1 MLEIET
7 IELRNVSHSYGDG
20 SNAISELDV
29 KVKAGELICIIG
41 PSGCGKST
49 ILKILAGQLKPD
61 RGEIFY
67 NGQSLYENLKKI
79 RPHICYAPEEE
90 SFDPLLSVRENINFA
105 TSIRRPDF
113 SKEQCKNKT
122 QNLLEELLLLEKDKV
137 VPGDHFQKL
146 LSGGERKRLNV
157 GLELTSEA
165 PLLLIDEPTTG
176 LSSYDSENIINCIKK
191 RSDSKTC
198 FVSIHQ
204 PSRKLFKSFDQALLL
219 DAQGNLAFFGTP
231 DEMENVFK
239 KHLQDRINKSLS
251 KQPSD
256 LLQIQNLD
264 SPEFILELLQI
275 NFHKN
280 NESKLSEIEKTY
292 NPDEPSDDKSTTSR
306 SATVITAKKRSHK
319 QFTTHFW
326 RAFLTKI
333 RNKSGLFSGLLIS
346 PVLAFFVAGV
356 LRYSETQNY
365 TFSDAPHIPAYIFIS
380 LVVAMFLGL
389 TNSAGEIMRDKRILS
404 RERGHGIILTH
415 YILSKFIVLS
425 FIAMAQS
432 WIYVWIGNSIL
443 EIHHMHW
450 YYILWIVM
458 TNLVGASIGLL
469 ISAISKSHIT
479 ALSLIPVVIIPQIL
493 LAGALIE
500 YNQINPLI
508 YLKKDHST
516 HSLSNKVP
524 EFCNLIPLRWS
535 YESLIISQNK
545 HNLLNKT
552 LTSIEKTKT
561 NLLNKKELSESEQNK
576 LSQHKEAYT
585 LLFGLK
591 SKDSN
596 EMTKL
601 IEKINNSLKGNTF
614 NDQDYFVDGDL
625 SSTELFLNN
634 KVNDLITAAE
644 IEIEDYRNY
653 SNKDDS
659 KPNVFLAKE
668 KTFVG
673 RDINTINFNFW
684 VLSLFIII
692 SMILTGTVLR
702 KKINSYSG
710 QFI

>member
-7 IELRNVSHSYGDG
+7 IELRNVSHGYGDS
-20 SNAISELDV
+20 SNAINKLNL
-29 KVKAGELICIIG
+29 KVTAGELICVLG

-49 ILKILAGQLKPD
+49 ILKILAGQLKPNK
-61 RGEIFY
+61 GEIFC
-67 NGQSLYENLKKI
+67 NGQSLYENLKEI
-79 RPHICYAPEEE
+79 RSHICYAPEEE
-90 SFDPLLSVRENINFA
+90 SFDSLLSVRENINFA

-113 SKEQCKNKT
+113 SKEECKNKT
-122 QNLLEELLLLEKDKV
+122 QNLLEELLLIEKDKV
-137 VPGDHFQKL
+137 VPGDHFHKL

-157 GLELTSEA
+157 GLELTSNA

-176 LSSYDSENIINCIKK
+176 LSSYDSENIVNCIKK
-191 RSDSKTC
+191 RSDSKIC

-204 PSRKLFKSFDQALLL
+204 PSRKLFKSFDKALLI
-219 DAQGNLAFFGTP
+219 DAKGRLAFFGTP
-231 DEMENVFK
+231 DEMENSFK
-239 KHLQDRINKSLS
+239 KHLQDCIDESLQ
-251 KQPSD
+251 KQPSE
-256 LLQIQNLD
+256 LLQIQSLD

-275 NFHKN
+275 NFDKKN
-280 NESKLSEIEKTY
+280 EYKLSEIEKTY
-292 NPDEPSDDKSTTSR
+292 NPDEPSDDKSNKPQS
-306 SATVITAKKRSHK
+306 SAVFTAKKRSHK
-319 QFTTHFW
+319 QLTTHFW
-326 RAFLTKI
+326 RALLTKV

-346 PVLAFFVAGV
+346 PILAFFVAGV

-425 FIAMAQS
+425 FIAIAQS

-561 NLLNKKELSESEQNK
+561 NLLNKKELSESEKNK

-585 LLFGLK
+585 LLFGIK
-591 SKDSN
+591 AKDSN

-601 IEKINNSLKGNTF
+601 IEKINTSLKGNTF
-614 NDQDYFVDGDL
+614 NDQDYLVDGDL